1 MYIFIRL
8 VRRHATMQRRFIFLG
23 FIYTKRNGRKSSMYD
38 PKKEQKVDNKT
49 EICWNSFHLEWG
61 EGRTFCIGDRRNK
74 FRDATIVDYTMTIYP
89 LEGGKTM

>member
-1 MYIFIRL
+1 M
-8 VRRHATMQRRFIFLG
+8 TQ
-23 FIYTKRNGRKSSMYD
+23 
-38 PKKEQKVDNKT
+38 KKEQKVDNKT

-74 FRDATIVDYTMTIYP
+74 FRDVTIVDYTMTFYP